1 MVSFAVGESFS
12 SFQELESKVKLYEEE
27 QYVQL
32 WKRDSRTVQT
42 AQKRM
47 TRHLSEE
54 IKYYELTLCCIHGGK
69 KFKPRGEGKRATS

>member
-12 SFQELESKVKLYEEE
+12 SFQELESKVKLYEE

-32 WKRDSRTVQT
+32 WKCDSRTVQT